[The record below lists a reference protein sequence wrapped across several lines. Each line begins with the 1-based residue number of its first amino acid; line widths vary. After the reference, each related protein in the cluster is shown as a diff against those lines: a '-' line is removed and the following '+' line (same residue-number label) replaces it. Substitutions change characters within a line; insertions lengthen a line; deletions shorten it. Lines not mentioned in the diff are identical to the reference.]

1 MDSESYEQHTSKQ
14 GASPN
19 IEDKCNIW
27 YIIIYDGARWN
38 QDQYETVGKHPVLG
52 VSWSVSPPR
61 GVLAEQHPRYWRFY
75 RLSLTGPH
83 GRGIYVA
90 NHFYFFLDFNLMI
103 FDVYCRSLRC
113 TIKTKRIELQSVSMV
128 EPKQR
133 SPYWVKGAAGLRV
146 CITISNHGKF
156 YSQKMSTIIGKIW
169 IIYVA
174 IHEDNT

>member
-1 MDSESYEQHTSKQ
+1 MIYNYIWWSPMKSRSIWDCWKAPCFRSILKRITTTWSACRTTSTILEILSPISHR
-14 GASPN
+14 AS
-19 IEDKCNIW
+19 W
-27 YIIIYDGARWN
+27 
-38 QDQYETVGKHPVLG
+38 
-52 VSWSVSPPR
+52 PR
-61 GVLAEQHPRYWRFY
+61 DLCCQSF
-75 RLSLTGPH
+75 L
-83 GRGIYVA
+83 
-90 NHFYFFLDFNLMI
+90 FFLDFNLMI